1 MIGELRKLF
10 GEYSGLVEKLYKQAK
25 EQDDIKTM
33 NDLRRVWERLQQGP
47 IRAMVVGVSSAGKST
62 MLNALAGNIIVPEGS
77 HTTSPVPVWIYSD
90 GEAQFSPDVRIFK
103 TKGENTLPSARNN
116 NIGIYPFITDY
127 CYTPIEAAR
136 GTAKD
141 KYKDVTAASVN
152 VNVET
157 RRIYQSGVTFVD
169 TPGIGVAIGDN
180 IRVDDVISGGCEFAL
195 VVFRNM
201 TQETRD
207 FLRSQFVEKNAPL
220 GHILKNGRVFAVHN
234 YTHAGTDADART
246 HMESI
251 FGRQLKDGLF
261 MINALYARQGNADFY
276 DYKGLLPPSSRNDL
290 AKEVNDSMRS
300 ERDAI
305 AQVEAREDLQMLRDE
320 SNAEMDRLWAAF
332 ESGVSRILEKPEELL
347 VPICS
352 SINECFTRPS
362 GEYFDSELKEQLND
376 LNGRSFELVKEAH
389 THNKVRMAKE
399 ADYSKRLEI
408 IKYLFDDN
416 FISQFSH
423 DAYNGLISVA
433 CDSFVKSDEFQKHRP
448 LADTEAGA
456 WAVAERHIES
466 RTDCIELMYN
476 VILRRLEKMNDLLIE
491 HISNE
496 YFGAPHN
503 VSYSAM
509 IRSLFDIVR
518 DNIEKIEQPLTAE
531 IPWYGE
537 GDIAEN
543 LLPLMTNREP
553 TEEDLLYKAI
563 YANENTSGMPWYDKE
578 LIKICKAAHAEAMIA
593 IREMAPLVMEEPLI
607 EEIKAFLLKK
617 QGVVERGG
625 LRGAW
630 AKNGIGIDLD
640 YDYFAPF
647 IKDGKGC
654 TGGNKG
660 IANCLKKYCA
670 VYYDS
675 FSEGFREKI
684 TQKLYADLIE
694 KYEQE
699 MEQYEAELDEI
710 CEEMVLKA

>member
-1 MIGELRKLF
+1 MENTIKELREVF
-10 GEYSGLVEKLYKQAK
+10 QGYSSLVEQLYKQAK
-25 EQDDIKTM
+25 EQGDVKTM
-33 NDLRRVWERLQQGP
+33 NDLRKVWERLQQGP

-207 FLRSQFVEKNAPL
+207 FLRSQFVDKGAPL

-246 HMESI
+246 HMQSI
-251 FGRQLKDGLF
+251 FGQQLNDRLF

-276 DYKGLLPPSSRNDL
+276 DYKGLLPASSRNDL
-290 AKEVNDSMRS
+290 AKEVNDSMRN
-300 ERDAI
+300 ERAAI
-305 AQVEAREDLQMLRDE
+305 DEVQGREDLQELWKESHDE
-320 SNAEMDRLWAAF
+320 LDRLWAAF
-332 ESGVSRILEKPEELL
+332 ESNVSKILEKPEELL

-352 SINECFTRPS
+352 SINECFTRLAK
-362 GEYFDSELKEQLND
+362 EYHDSELEEQLND
-376 LNGRSFELVKEAH
+376 LNDKSFELVEEAH
-389 THNKVRMAKE
+389 GRVRQAKE
-399 ADYSKRLEI
+399 ADYFKRGEI
-408 IKYLFDDN
+408 IAYLLDDN
-416 FISQFSH
+416 FISQFSQ
-423 DAYNGLISVA
+423 DAYNDLISDA
-433 CDSFVKSDEFQKHRP
+433 CTEFVKAEEFKKHRP
-448 LADTEAGA
+448 LADSYDKSRE
-456 WAVAERHIES
+456 VAMRHIVS
-466 RTDCIELMYN
+466 RTGCIELMYN
-476 VILRRLEKMNDLLIE
+476 VILPRLSKMNDLLIN

-496 YFGAPHN
+496 YFGAPYN
-503 VSYSAM
+503 VSYSAR
-509 IRSLFDIVR
+509 IRNLFDIVR
-518 DNIEKIEQPLTAE
+518 DNIEKIEQPLTAD

-543 LLPLMTNREP
+543 LRSLMTNREP
-553 TEEDLLYKAI
+553 TEEDLLYKVINAD
-563 YANENTSGMPWYDKE
+563 ENGRGMPWYDKE

-593 IREMAPLVMEEPLI
+593 IRKMEPLVMNKQLQ

-625 LRGAW
+625 IRGSLV
-630 AKNGIGIDLD
+630 KSGINVDLESK
-640 YDYFAPF
+640 YFDSF
-647 IKDGKGC
+647 IKDGIK
-654 TGGNKG
+654 
-660 IANCLKKYCA
+660 NCLKKYCA

-675 FSEGFREKI
+675 FYKGFKEKI
-684 TQKLYADLIE
+684 TQKLYDDLIE
-694 KYEQE
+694 KYNEE
-699 MEQYEAELDEI
+699 MEQHEVELDEI
-710 CEEMVLKA
+710 FDKMTLKA

>member
-207 FLRSQFVEKNAPL
+207 FLKNQFVDKGAPL
-220 GHILKNGRVFAVHN
+220 GHILKHGRVFAVHN
-234 YTHAGTDADART
+234 YTDAGTDADART
-246 HMESI
+246 HMKSI
-251 FGRQLKDGLF
+251 FGQQLKDGLF

-290 AKEVNDSMRS
+290 AKEVNDSMWN
-300 ERDAI
+300 EHNAI
-305 AQVEAREDLQMLRDE
+305 AQVQTREDLQELWKE
-320 SNAEMDRLWAAF
+320 SHEELDRLWAAF
-332 ESGVSRILEKPEELL
+332 ESGVSKILEKPEELL
-347 VPICS
+347 MPICTR
-352 SINECFTRPS
+352 INECFIRLS
-362 GEYFDSELKEQLND
+362 RKYFDPELEEQLND
-376 LNGRSFELVKEAH
+376 LNDRSFELVKEAH
-389 THNKVRMAKE
+389 NKVRMAKE
-399 ADYSKRLEI
+399 VDYSKRLEI

-416 FISQFSH
+416 FISRFSQ
-423 DAYNGLISVA
+423 DAYDDLISDA
-433 CDSFVKSDEFQKHRP
+433 RDSFIESEEFKKYRP

-456 WAVAERHIES
+456 WAVAERHIVS
-466 RTDCIELMYN
+466 RTGCIELMYN

-593 IREMAPLVMEEPLI
+593 ISKMNPLVMDKQLQ
-607 EEIKAFLLKK
+607 EEIKAFMLKK

-630 AKNGIGIDLD
+630 AKNGIGIDLG

-675 FSEGFREKI
+675 FSEGFKEKI
-684 TQKLYADLIE
+684 TQKLYDDLIE
-694 KYEQE
+694 KYKQE
-699 MEQYEAELDEI
+699 MEQYKAELDEI
-710 CEEMVLKA
+710 CEEMALKA